1 MVSTCSRSTV
11 KPPQNP
17 LVSTHRRRH
26 TTVSTRGSAT
36 CGRGRGQSR
45 RGGGATNRAAYTSQ
59 HNPSTTPTD
68 DAAQENHNNSPT
80 QNDER
85 DKLAHN
91 QSNGNGDTEEFV
103 DNGENDKSE
112 EMEPEDIGL
121 TLANFE
127 SRLKNHTTNINGN
140 SNCDD
145 DDDEPLTTEEK
156 ELYKPLYEDLVNH
169 EKVELVLAQ
178 GPTQDSVIPPQALR
192 QVTRL
197 NEELI
202 TVANSYNLTFYSLA
216 ATCSPGAGSF
226 CKGFSN
232 DVSWLNVTKTEWNA
246 KQTFEA
252 YSHGRAIQEFVE
264 GISPDGEPPAKTEKS
279 ADRIRRTLRIELNQ
293 LLALGRTK
301 AKFPMQKDPSTT
313 LTTTHPTLRIHQTKS
328 STLRSEDLV
337 VGLEKMLDYYRQKWL
352 ADIRNGDVQIVNID
366 RALS

>member
-1 MVSTCSRSTV
+1 MVSTRSRSTV

-17 LVSTHRRRH
+17 LVSTHRRSH

-36 CGRGRGQSR
+36 CGQGRGQSR

-103 DNGENDKSE
+103 DNGENDK
-112 EMEPEDIGL
+112 
-121 TLANFE
+121 
-127 SRLKNHTTNINGN
+127 KNHTTNINGN
-140 SNCDD
+140 SHCDD

-169 EKVELVLAQ
+169 KKVELVLAQ

-197 NEELI
+197 NEE
-202 TVANSYNLTFYSLA
+202 
-216 ATCSPGAGSF
+216 
-226 CKGFSN
+226 
-232 DVSWLNVTKTEWNA
+232 
-246 KQTFEA
+246 
-252 YSHGRAIQEFVE
+252 
-264 GISPDGEPPAKTEKS
+264 
-279 ADRIRRTLRIELNQ
+279 
-293 LLALGRTK
+293 
-301 AKFPMQKDPSTT
+301 
-313 LTTTHPTLRIHQTKS
+313 
-328 STLRSEDLV
+328 
-337 VGLEKMLDYYRQKWL
+337 
-352 ADIRNGDVQIVNID
+352 QIVTI
-366 RALS
+366 